1 MVIHKDFRNT
11 EENLNAYQKHRARTI
26 YETAKA
32 FGDPDPVGA
41 VAQAYRESM
50 FDPNAGSSA
59 GAKGEWQFIDGTAKR
74 FGANQR
80 DPDSSL
86 RAALNYRKHIR
97 NYNAKRH
104 NLYGEEAMW
113 AGYNAGEGRT
123 PVAMQKFSET
133 RTYIQKIRESR
144 SKFAKLLGVDPNY
157 GSEAVPA
164 PLGDAQLDS
173 DYRIQRPAPVPVTP
187 TVEAPPPRVED
198 SPIKMD
204 FSQGASPSK
213 SFVDSLYKRLLG
225 Y

>member
-1 MVIHKDFRNT
+1 MVIHKEFRNT

-86 RAALNYRKHIR
+86 RAALNYRKYIR
-97 NYNAKRH
+97 GYNAKRH
-104 NLYGEEAMW
+104 GLVGEEAMW

-144 SKFAKLLGVDPNY
+144 SKFAKLLGVDASY
-157 GSEAVPA
+157 GAE
-164 PLGDAQLDS
+164 
-173 DYRIQRPAPVPVTP
+173 PAPVPV
-187 TVEAPPPRVED
+187 APVQETSDFRLPRPAPRVAAPVASVAPPRVEE

-204 FSQGASPSK
+204 FSAGASPSK

-225 Y
+225 F